1 MLQVIT
7 KFKAAFTLVEL
18 LIAVT
23 IIAVGMVFVLGALSQ
38 CVFSLNTAEKITTAN
53 YLLNKKIWEIDLAQ
67 KLNNGSEE
75 GGWGEAFPEPYNNFN
90 WTQNVSGI
98 SADFG
103 NETTLL
109 QDNLYEE
116 KVGVSWK
123 QGAGMRDIS
132 VVRYVKRKKEK

>member
-1 MLQVIT
+1 MEAG
-7 KFKAAFTLVEL
+7 KE
-18 LIAVT
+18 
-23 IIAVGMVFVLGALSQ
+23 G
-38 CVFSLNTAEKITTAN
+38 C
-53 YLLNKKIWEIDLAQ
+53 IDHI
-67 KLNNGSEE
+67 
-75 GGWGEAFPEPYNNFN
+75 WGEAFPEPYNNFN